1 MAGSSLDITLDYLF
15 VIGGDSPN
23 RLLLCAARTSEI
35 SLVTD
40 CIVFFFFTSQARTKT
55 PSVITSDEL
64 FAWTTFQV
72 DIRNATSVLELFYD
86 LYINTKV

>member
-1 MAGSSLDITLDYLF
+1 MRSTNFRNI
-15 VIGGDSPN
+15 IGN
-23 RLLLCAARTSEI
+23 RLY
-35 SLVTD
+35 D
-40 CIVFFFFTSQARTKT
+40 FFFFTSQARTKT